1 MAELPSAE
9 SAIKSGLPG
18 KEGKEEKQNVT
29 RLGNRRFDL
38 DFGEEMLDDP
48 RVMHGEASGDII
60 TTAAQRRH
68 EVSQSAVTI
77 RLGRGYVRLYEIAE
91 HLAHFLAVT
100 EPSSTAPKLGPMF

>member
-1 MAELPSAE
+1 M
-9 SAIKSGLPG
+9 
-18 KEGKEEKQNVT
+18 T

-68 EVSQSAVTI
+68 EVSQSNPLSQ
-77 RLGRGYVRLYEIAE
+77 LGLDKVLLGCVKLRNISQSLNLPA
-91 HLAHFLAVT
+91 LL
-100 EPSSTAPKLGPMF
+100 PSLVPCFRADSKAAI